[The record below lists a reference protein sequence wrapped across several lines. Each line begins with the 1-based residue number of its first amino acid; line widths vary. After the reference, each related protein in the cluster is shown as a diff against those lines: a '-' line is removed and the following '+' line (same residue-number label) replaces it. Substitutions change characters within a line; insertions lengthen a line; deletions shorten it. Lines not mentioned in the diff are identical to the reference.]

1 MVFSSPISSESGVKG
16 PLYSLLMTPH
26 KPLRKPSSR
35 PSLLWRAL
43 CDGPLYAY
51 PIAHNAVCWSTGE
64 AASTTEKLTSSP
76 HCVVQGGGPVMGS
89 MHCSSWLCTQSNSGP
104 ASNGVECKEAHP
116 ANGIRNWL
124 NNLLS
129 FGWLADSR
137 EARVTNRKGK
147 LTGHNFCEG
156 L

>member
-1 MVFSSPISSESGVKG
+1 
-16 PLYSLLMTPH
+16 
-26 KPLRKPSSR
+26 
-35 PSLLWRAL
+35 
-43 CDGPLYAY
+43 
-51 PIAHNAVCWSTGE
+51 
-64 AASTTEKLTSSP
+64 
-76 HCVVQGGGPVMGS
+76 MGS
-89 MHCSSWLCTQSNSGP
+89 MHCSSWLCTQSSSGP

-147 LTGHNFCEG
+147 LTGYNFCGG